1 MMFTILR
8 IQTGSKVIPSFIVKI
23 HKCHVIITIAIMM
36 TIRMIQK
43 MMTLIM
49 MMMMM
54 VNLEADLE
62 RVKTSEST

>member
-49 MMMMM
+49 IMMM